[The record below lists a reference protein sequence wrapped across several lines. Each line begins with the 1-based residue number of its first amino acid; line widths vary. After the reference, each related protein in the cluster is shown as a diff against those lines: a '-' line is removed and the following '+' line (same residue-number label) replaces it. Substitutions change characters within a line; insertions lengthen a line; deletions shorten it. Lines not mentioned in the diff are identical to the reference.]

1 MKRRVARSLTF
12 IQVQKLPIYK
22 SLHRHGTQAH
32 LSKWAQNKVTLVYA
46 RELPSSL
53 PKKANLDYFN
63 FVMLDTSTLL
73 RQISYLGNRAGGE
86 GSSRFREKQVI
97 GKYCLC
103 FTIFC
108 ALCSVIRAP
117 ISRSLSTL
125 WIVDAVP
132 QSNTKFKG

>member
-53 PKKANLDYFN
+53 PKKADLDYFN
-63 FVMLDTSTLL
+63 SVMLDTLTLP
-73 RQISYLGNRAGGE
+73 RQIRYLGNRAGGE
-86 GSSRFREKQVI
+86 DSSRFREKQVI

-108 ALCSVIRAP
+108 ALCSAIRAP

-125 WIVDAVP
+125 WIVDAP
-132 QSNTKFKG
+132 E